1 MDRPNHPISR
11 CDTDARCGGDKPG
24 TSPCLVAA
32 GTIEIPDSLG
42 SSFDHGAFEPETR
55 RVFIAHTARDSV
67 EVVDVDTSRHLATL
81 RGFPEVAGVV
91 AAGGCVLVTNR
102 GSAGLARVDARTL
115 ETRKILNTGAR
126 PNGVAI
132 VPSLQAAVVACIG
145 DDGHRPQLQVLG
157 LEGDRR
163 WSIDLPGRPRWCVVD
178 AKEERVF
185 LAIREPSM
193 VLVAPLPELNAVQH
207 WLLPSHGAHG
217 MDINHAADLLYVAC
231 DGGSLVEVDARSGAM
246 RRDWPLA
253 GVPDATFFN
262 PKSGL
267 VHVAIGDPGLIQSV
281 DPRTNTSM
289 QFTTAKG
296 AKTTALIEPD
306 RLYVF
311 SPLHK
316 GILDLRGA

>member
-1 MDRPNHPISR
+1 MPLAS
-11 CDTDARCGGDKPG
+11 
-24 TSPCLVAA
+24 A

-42 SSFDHGAFEPETR
+42 SSFDHGAFEPDTR
-55 RVFIAHTARDSV
+55 RVFIAHTARESV
-67 EVVDVDTSRHLATL
+67 EVVDVESSRHLATL
-81 RGFPEVAGVV
+81 RGFAEAAGVV
-91 AAGGCVLVTNR
+91 AGGGSVLVTNR
-102 GSAGLARVDARTL
+102 GSASLAWVDAHTL
-115 ETRKILNTGAR
+115 ETRIVLDTGLR

-145 DDGHRPQLQVLG
+145 DDTTKPQLQVLG
-157 LEGDRR
+157 LEGERR

-178 AKEERVF
+178 AKAERVL

-193 VLVAPLPELNAVQH
+193 VLVARLPELDAVQH

-217 MDINHAADLLYVAC
+217 MDIDHAADFLYVAC
-231 DGGSLVEVDARSGAM
+231 DGGLLVEIDARSGAM

-262 PKSGL
+262 PLSGL

-281 DPRTNTSM
+281 DPHTGASM
-289 QFTTAKG
+289 QFTTAIG

-311 SPLHK
+311 SALHK